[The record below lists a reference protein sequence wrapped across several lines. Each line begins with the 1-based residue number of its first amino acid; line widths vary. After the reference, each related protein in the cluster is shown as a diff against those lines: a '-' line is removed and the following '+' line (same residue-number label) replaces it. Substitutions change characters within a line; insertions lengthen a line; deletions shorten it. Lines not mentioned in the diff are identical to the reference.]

1 LLRCS
6 SGEKWRT
13 LISHCI
19 SLMLL
24 VNGSP
29 SGFFGSSPGLR
40 QEDPWSPLL
49 FIIVKE
55 ALSKMIAAVIG
66 SFLSGFFCGV

>member
-1 LLRCS
+1 
-6 SGEKWRT
+6 
-13 LISHCI
+13 
-19 SLMLL
+19 MLL